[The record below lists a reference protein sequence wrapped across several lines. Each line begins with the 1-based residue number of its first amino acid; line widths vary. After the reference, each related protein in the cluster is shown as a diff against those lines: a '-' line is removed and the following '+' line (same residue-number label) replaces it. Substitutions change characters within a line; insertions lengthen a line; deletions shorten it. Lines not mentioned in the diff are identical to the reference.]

1 MFLGF
6 QINNKIAPATLRRGA
21 EPLTFREIFRVSLV
35 WKYVIKFIIKSFYQV
50 SYPLVSGRSVVQFLY
65 LSVLLSYFKLQKCI
79 FFSKKATSICKIL
92 LSVIHE
98 TISITFFIGLHF
110 LILNTIL

>member
-21 EPLTFREIFRVSLV
+21 EPLTFREIFRASLV
-35 WKYVIKFIIKSFYQV
+35 WKYVIKFKIKSFYQV

-65 LSVLLSYFKLQKCI
+65 FFLLQIAKVR
-79 FFSKKATSICKIL
+79 FFFEKSNFYMQNL
-92 LSVIHE
+92 VIRN
-98 TISITFFIGLHF
+98 S
-110 LILNTIL
+110 